1 VGNDV
6 VDAAAGGLDAL
17 AEDDGEVA
25 LGGGLGS
32 DVVGLVVLGA
42 AGDGH
47 AAGNGRLGLRGV
59 HHDDPVSGRRVD
71 DGRDVEEVGT
81 AIAVEG
87 ELGKDAW
94 DVGLAIVIGV
104 GIASPALRELLGD
117 LAVAFNGELVDLSEP
132 LGGSEDDVTSDTVL
146 VDELGAVLRCHQGRE
161 SCEEEGLGELHLE
174 KMVMSVLKRSYVVK
188 CKRGTG

>member
-71 DGRDVEEVGT
+71 DGRV
-81 AIAVEG
+81 
-87 ELGKDAW
+87 
-94 DVGLAIVIGV
+94 VIGV